1 MVAYGVRSLPA
12 IVVQGGFIVCRELVD
27 HPVAKF
33 PGPGLHAL
41 RASMPVQLSQVV
53 GDTSGADQQH
63 ALFAQ
68 AGQRLANAGLQ
79 GRAAAGR
86 Q

>member
-12 IVVQGGFIVCRELVD
+12 IVVQGGFILCRELVD

-33 PGPGLHAL
+33 PGPGFDTL
-41 RASMPVQLSQVV
+41 RAGMPVQLSQVV
-53 GDTSGADQQH
+53 GDAAGTDQQH
-63 ALFAQ
+63 TLFAQ
-68 AGQRLANAGLQ
+68 AGQRLAHTGLQ
-79 GRAAAGR
+79 GRAASGR